1 MQHCSRD
8 PFAQP
13 WIRKLH
19 EVALGVH
26 YLASIRFVAVVGL
39 PYLDDLDVVVHDNEV
54 RGASR
59 SVGEATRQCGH
70 DDIEMLKYSTPRER
84 ATYLARAQAQAHM
97 EMNL

>member
-19 EVALGVH
+19 EVALDVH

-59 SVGEATRQCGH
+59 SVGQAIRRCGH
-70 DDIEMLKYSTPRER
+70 DDRN
-84 ATYLARAQAQAHM
+84 AQIYDAPA
-97 EMNL
+97 LLIPVGL